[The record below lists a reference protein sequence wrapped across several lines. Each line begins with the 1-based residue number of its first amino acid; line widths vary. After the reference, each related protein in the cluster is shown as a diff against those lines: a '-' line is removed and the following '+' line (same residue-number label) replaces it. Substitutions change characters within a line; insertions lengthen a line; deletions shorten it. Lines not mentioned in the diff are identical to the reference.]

1 MSNKRKSSTATCP
14 KIART
19 ISFCGV
25 EGYEILEFYDKVGSK
40 FEYGK
45 SGLVVELLK
54 LYKQAVEIYGEKDA
68 LFKMRLN
75 LLDLK
80 NFVESRN

>member
-25 EGYEILEFYDKVGSK
+25 EGYKILDFYDEVGSK

>member
-1 MSNKRKSSTATCP
+1 MSSKRRNSSNSCP

-25 EGYEILEFYDKVGSK
+25 EGYDILNFYDEVGSK

-54 LYKQAVEIYGEKDA
+54 IYRQAVETYGEKDA
-68 LFKMRLN
+68 LFNLRLS
-75 LLDLK
+75 LELRKLT
-80 NFVESRN
+80 ESRS